1 MNGEYSWEEMSDM
14 WAKGMFGDEHGLE
27 YFKEH
32 GYYEPSK
39 RTARESYPRPF
50 HRGRIPIY
58 LEHFLEAGEQVK
70 KVTEEMGLEW
80 DTSSYVP
87 IVEWRPCPS
96 FPSEASEYDLFA
108 VNHKLTFTTFTFSAE
123 NNWLNE
129 LSERNGKVYNV
140 GINAET
146 ARRKGIQDG
155 DTIEIESSFG
165 ATATGEAR
173 LTEGLHPETI
183 SIPGVLGRKI
193 TANSRARGKGVHF
206 NSLIRYS
213 FDQMDMLSAALDACV
228 KVKIRPLNGRA
239 K

>member
-1 MNGEYSWEEMSDM
+1 M
-14 WAKGMFGDEHGLE
+14 
-27 YFKEH
+27 
-32 GYYEPSK
+32 
-39 RTARESYPRPF
+39 
-50 HRGRIPIY
+50 
-58 LEHFLEAGEQVK
+58 
-70 KVTEEMGLEW
+70 
-80 DTSSYVP
+80 
-87 IVEWRPCPS
+87 
-96 FPSEASEYDLFA
+96 
-108 VNHKLTFTTFTFSAE
+108 NHKLTFTTFTFSAE

-129 LSERNGKVYNV
+129 LSERSGKVYNV

-173 LTEGLHPETI
+173 LTEGFHPETI
-183 SIPGVLGRKI
+183 SIPGVLGRKM
-193 TANSRARGKGVHF
+193 TANPRALGKGVHF

-228 KVKIRPLNGRA
+228 KVKIRPLNGPA